1 LPQLFRAAKELF
13 SLLEKKY
20 GFYPIDFVPSFPIEL
35 DQTCLTGGCCR
46 QTTTRLQ
53 FDQAENERREGME
66 LMKDST
72 DLFLGPALKGRTY
85 HHHPI
90 TGPGKGQGK

>member
-1 LPQLFRAAKELF
+1 
-13 SLLEKKY
+13 
-20 GFYPIDFVPSFPIEL
+20 
-35 DQTCLTGGCCR
+35 
-46 QTTTRLQ
+46 
-53 FDQAENERREGME
+53 ME